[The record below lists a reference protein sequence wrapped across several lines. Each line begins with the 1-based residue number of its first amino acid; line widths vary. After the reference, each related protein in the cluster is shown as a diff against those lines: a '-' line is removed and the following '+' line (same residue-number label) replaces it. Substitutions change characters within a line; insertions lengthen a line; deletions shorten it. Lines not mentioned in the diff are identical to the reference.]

1 MRIITR
7 AVAIKNLQKY
17 IGEDLRKLALQHG
30 ITTYETGK
38 QNKGWKGLVLEI
50 LAGLE
55 NNISK
60 APNGLTYE
68 LKSVAFKYIKNELVP
83 KETMAITM
91 INQRELIEHS
101 FFESHC
107 WAKLKTIVFCA
118 VEWNGTNSQEARLIK
133 VASLDFAEDDDLIKE
148 IKADYDFIRSKLIS
162 EGFDALTG
170 KDGKWIQARTK
181 GIGGINPNTG
191 LRRPI
196 TRAFYARTSLVKK
209 IFEIAS

>member
-1 MRIITR
+1 MKIVTR
-7 AVAIKNLQKY
+7 AIAIKNLKKY
-17 IGEDLRKLALQHG
+17 VGKDLRVLALEHG

-38 QNKGWKGLVLEI
+38 QNKGWKGLVLER

-55 NNISK
+55 TNVSK

-68 LKSVAFKYIKNELVP
+68 LKSVSFHSKKEMLVP

-91 INQRELIEHS
+91 INPAELKKHS
-101 FFESHC
+101 FFESHA

-118 VEWNGTNSQEARLIK
+118 VEWNGENAENAKLLR
-133 VASLDFAEDDDLIKE
+133 VASLDFAEDDELIRE
-148 IKADYDFIRSKLIS
+148 IKADYDFIRAKLIRH
-162 EGFDALTG
+162 GFHSLTG

-181 GIGGINPNTG
+181 GTGGVNPKTG

-196 TRAFYARTSLVKK
+196 TRAFYARTSLVGK
-209 IFEIAS
+209 IFEIAN